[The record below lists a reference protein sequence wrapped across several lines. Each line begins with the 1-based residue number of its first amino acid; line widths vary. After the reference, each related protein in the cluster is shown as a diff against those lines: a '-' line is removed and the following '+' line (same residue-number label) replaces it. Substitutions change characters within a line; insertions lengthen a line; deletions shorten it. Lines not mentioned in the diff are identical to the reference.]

1 MEEKVIEFLSSP
13 FVSPLLILGV
23 AFFFSFI
30 ENLLPPSPSDV
41 VLLFLGSL
49 ISFDRVDFIPL
60 ILISTLGSS
69 LGFLT
74 MFMVGKLFGE
84 KILDTGKLKFINI
97 ESLNKVRHWFGKYG
111 YWVIVVNRFLS
122 GTRAV
127 ISFFAG
133 LAELSTLK
141 STLLASV
148 SALLWNFLI
157 VYLGFTLGKNWK
169 VAVDFLELYWRIVLI
184 IIIVLIVL
192 YLVYLRLKNKS
203 R

>member
-1 MEEKVIEFLSSP
+1 MFL
-13 FVSPLLILGV
+13 I
-23 AFFFSFI
+23 
-30 ENLLPPSPSDV
+30 
-41 VLLFLGSL
+41 
-49 ISFDRVDFIPL
+49 
-60 ILISTLGSS
+60 
-69 LGFLT
+69 
-74 MFMVGKLFGE
+74 GKLLGE
-84 KILDTGKLKFINI
+84 RVLDEGRLKFINI

-111 YWVIVVNRFLS
+111 YWIVVANRFLS

-133 LAELSTLK
+133 ISELSTLK

-169 VAVDFLELYWRIVLI
+169 VAIDFLELYWRVVLI
-184 IIIVLIVL
+184 IIVALVVI
-192 YLVYLRLKNKS
+192 YLVYLRLKKKS

>member
-30 ENLLPPSPSDV
+30 ENLFPPSPSDV

-49 ISFDRVDFIPL
+49 ISFGRVDFIPL
-60 ILISTLGSS
+60 LLVSTLGSS
-69 LGFLT
+69 FGFLS
-74 MFMVGKLFGE
+74 MFLIGKLLGE
-84 KILDTGKLKFINI
+84 RVLDEGRLKFINI

-111 YWVIVVNRFLS
+111 YWIVVANRFLS

-133 LAELSTLK
+133 ISELSTLK

-169 VAVDFLELYWRIVLI
+169 VAIDFLELYWRVVLI
-184 IIIVLIVL
+184 IIVALVVI
-192 YLVYLRLKNKS
+192 YLVYLRLKKKS